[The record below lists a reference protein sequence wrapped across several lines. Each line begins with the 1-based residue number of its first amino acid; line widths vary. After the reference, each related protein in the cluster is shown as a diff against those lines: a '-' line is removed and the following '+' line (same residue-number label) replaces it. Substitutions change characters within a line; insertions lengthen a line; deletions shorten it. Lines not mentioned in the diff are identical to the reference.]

1 MRAVFSLSRRAK
13 IAGIFVSDGK
23 ISRSATIRVIRNGEE
38 IASAL
43 AIASLRHFKDDVRE
57 VATGLEG
64 GLAAEG
70 FSDFEEGD
78 TIEGYQSE
86 RVR

>member
-1 MRAVFSLSRRAK
+1 MVRAVFSLSRRAK
-13 IAGIFVSDGK
+13 VAGIYVSDGK
-23 ISRSATIRVIRNGEE
+23 ISRNATIRVIRSGEE
-38 IASAL
+38 IASVS
-43 AIASLRHFKDDVRE
+43 IASLKHFKNDVRE
-57 VATGLEG
+57 VATGFEG

-78 TIEGYQSE
+78 IIEGYQSE

>member
-1 MRAVFSLSRRAK
+1 M
-13 IAGIFVSDGK
+13 
-23 ISRSATIRVIRNGEE
+23 IRNGEE